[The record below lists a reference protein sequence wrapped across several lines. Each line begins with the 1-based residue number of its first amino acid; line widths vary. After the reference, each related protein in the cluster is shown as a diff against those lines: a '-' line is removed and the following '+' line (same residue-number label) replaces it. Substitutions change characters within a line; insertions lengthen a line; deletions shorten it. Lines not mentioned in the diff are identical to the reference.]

1 MFFTAIA
8 VCSNPIAIWAHD
20 QLGANGIVFFFAKC
34 VMVVGILP
42 LIAMTVH
49 AMRRF
54 TVTASSS
61 SLSVVRQGVFGSRL
75 QNLDRKQ
82 IRDVGVESSGLQVNA
97 RLYWHLAI
105 HAKDR
110 VKTFT
115 LMSGRDEREI
125 AYVAALIH
133 DAMGLTEDG

>member
-1 MFFTAIA
+1 M
-8 VCSNPIAIWAHD
+8 HD
-20 QLGANGIVFFFAKC
+20 QFGANGIVFFFAKC

-42 LIAMTVH
+42 LIAITVH

-105 HAKDR
+105 HATDQAKAFTSNVRPRRTRDR
-110 VKTFT
+110 LRGCLNPSRHRSQRKQPGR
-115 LMSGRDEREI
+115 MSNR
-125 AYVAALIH
+125 AVWFS
-133 DAMGLTEDG
+133 GLGV